1 MKTTRLLAVLLALCV
16 TAGILAGC
24 GASYKSSDSVAASPM
39 MRGEG
44 NFVVAETAAAADR
57 ISSAEEG
64 DLADLPENRK
74 FIITV
79 RMDVETEELDA
90 LLAGLNEELTALDG
104 YIQSQNIQNGSTY
117 AARRYRSASLT
128 VRIPAQRLGEFTR
141 QVESLSNVVSSSRDT
156 EDVTLSYVDT
166 QSRVSALEVERDRL
180 MELLVQAENMSDL
193 LEIESRLTEVRYRL
207 EQYASQLRVLDNQI
221 DYATVYLDIEE
232 VREYTPVAER
242 TRWEKICDG
251 FMESLKDLGD
261 GILDFFAWI
270 LIHIPYLV
278 VWTVVI
284 VVIVLVCR
292 RVRRRRREAKQK
304 RFAAQYQAMQA
315 RQNPQKQDGQPENPE
330 K

>member
-1 MKTTRLLAVLLALCV
+1 MKTTRWMALLLALCMV
-16 TAGILAGC
+16 AGILAGC
-24 GASYKSSDSVAASPM
+24 GASSDSYKSAVESPM
-39 MRGEG
+39 MKAAG
-44 NFVVAETAAAADR
+44 NSMAVAETAAAADR
-57 ISSAEEG
+57 ISSAEDGGISE
-64 DLADLPENRK
+64 LPENRK

-79 RMDVETEELDA
+79 RMDVETEELDN

-128 VRIPAQRLGEFTR
+128 VRIPAQRLAEFTQ

-166 QSRVSALEVERDRL
+166 QSRVTALEVERDRL

-242 TRWEKICDG
+242 TRWEKIRDG

-261 GILDFFAWI
+261 GILDFFGWI

-278 VWTVVI
+278 VWGVMI
-284 VVIVLVCR
+284 LVIVLVCR
-292 RVRRRRREAKQK
+292 RAHRRRKEAKQK

-315 RQNPQKQDGQPENPE
+315 RQNPEKQDGQPEQ
-330 K
+330 

>member
-1 MKTTRLLAVLLALCV
+1 MKTTRWMALLLALCMV
-16 TAGILAGC
+16 AGILAGC
-24 GASYKSSDSVAASPM
+24 GGSSKSYVSAAESPM
-39 MRGEG
+39 RNAADG
-44 NFVVAETAAAADR
+44 FAVQETAAAVDR

-64 DLADLPENRK
+64 GVSELPENRK

-90 LLAGLNEELTALDG
+90 LLEGLNEQLTELSG

-128 VRIPAQRLGEFTR
+128 VRIPAQRLAEFTQ

-166 QSRVSALEVERDRL
+166 QSRVTALEVERDRL

-193 LEIESRLTEVRYRL
+193 LEIESRLTEVRYQL

-221 DYATVYLDIEE
+221 DYATVYLSIDE

-251 FMESLKDLGD
+251 FMESLKDLGN
-261 GILDFFAWI
+261 GILDFFGWI

-278 VWTVVI
+278 VWAVVI

-292 RVRRRRREAKQK
+292 RAHRRRKEAKQK

-315 RQNPQKQDGQPENPE
+315 RQNPEKQDGQPEQ
-330 K
+330 

>member
-1 MKTTRLLAVLLALCV
+1 MKTTRWMALLLALCMV
-16 TAGILAGC
+16 AGILAGC
-24 GASYKSSDSVAASPM
+24 GASSDSFKSAEAMAPM
-39 MRGEG
+39 MNAAGG
-44 NFVVAETAAAADR
+44 AFVQETAAAVDR

-64 DLADLPENRK
+64 GVSELPENRK

-90 LLAGLNEELTALDG
+90 LLEGLNEQLTELSG

-128 VRIPAQRLGEFTR
+128 VRIPAQRLAEFTR
-141 QVESLSNVVSSSRDT
+141 QVETLSNVVSSSRDT

-166 QSRVSALEVERDRL
+166 QSRVTALEVERDRL

-193 LEIESRLTEVRYRL
+193 LEIESRLTEVRYQL

-221 DYATVYLDIEE
+221 DYATVYLSIDE

-242 TRWEKICDG
+242 SRWEKICDG
-251 FMESLKDLGD
+251 FMESLKDLGN
-261 GILDFFAWI
+261 GILDFFGWI

-278 VWTVVI
+278 VWGVMI
-284 VVIVLVCR
+284 LVIVLVCR
-292 RVRRRRREAKQK
+292 RMHRRRKEAKQK

-315 RQNPQKQDGQPENPE
+315 RQNPEKQDGQPEQ
-330 K
+330 